1 MKISVLIPAYNEEA
15 FIYDTVKAV
24 SFLPEDKEI
33 LVVDDCSIDQTVAR
47 AKAAGAKVIT
57 LPYNMGKGEAL
68 NQGAKKITGDIV
80 LLLDADLGSSA
91 GEARHLLWPILN
103 GEADLTIARFPPA
116 RQKGGFG
123 FVKGLARV
131 GIRYYTGIKAKA
143 PLSGQRAIRRD
154 VFLKVLPLASHFG
167 VEVSMTIKA
176 ARLGFRVCEVP
187 VQMRHKETGR
197 NLKGF
202 IHRSRQFYDV
212 LKVLALAWRT

>member
-15 FIYDTVKAV
+15 FIFDTVKAV
-24 SFLPEDKEI
+24 GFLPEDKEI
-33 LVVDDCSIDQTVAR
+33 LVVDDCSTDQTAAR

-91 GEARHLLWPILN
+91 GEARHLLWPVLN

-123 FVKGLARV
+123 FVKGLAGM
-131 GIRYYTGIKAKA
+131 GIRYYTGIKAET
-143 PLSGQRAIRRD
+143 PLSGQRAMRRT

-212 LKVLALAWRT
+212 LRVLVLAWRA

>member
-1 MKISVLIPAYNEEA
+1 VKISVLIPAYNEEA
-15 FIYDTVKAV
+15 FIFDTVKAV
-24 SFLPEDKEI
+24 GFLPEDKEI
-33 LVVDDCSIDQTVAR
+33 LVVDDCSTDQTAAR

-91 GEARHLLWPILN
+91 GEARHLLWPVLN

-123 FVKGLARV
+123 FVKGLAGM
-131 GIRYYTGIKAKA
+131 GIRYYTGIKAET
-143 PLSGQRAIRRD
+143 PLSGQRAMRRT

-212 LKVLALAWRT
+212 LRVLVLAWRA